1 MNYLALP
8 CRRERQFEGQGGWGR
23 GLKVRIEKSPVA
35 SCGPGLQR
43 AVALIRRI
51 VDQILHHP
59 AWAAA
64 GMSHPG
70 LGCWAAGGMGRPG
83 LLGLMPCCW
92 GLDSEREGLAVV
104 SHARRSEEVGGLI
117 LIPF

>member
-1 MNYLALP
+1 M
-8 CRRERQFEGQGGWGR
+8 G
-23 GLKVRIEKSPVA
+23 GLKVRVEKCPA
-35 SCGPGLQR
+35 GGSCGPYR
-43 AVALIRRI
+43 KI

-92 GLDSEREGLAVV
+92 GWDSERQGLAVV
-104 SHARRSEEVGGLI
+104 SHARRSEEVGGYMYMYV
-117 LIPF
+117 